1 MNYDV
6 RRRLGLV
13 STLPWE
19 RRFRLDLGRPGAPE
33 LVKRMGWFV
42 KSLAPAVKGF

>member
-19 RRFRLDLGRPGAPE
+19 RRFRLDLGRAGVPE
-33 LVKRMGWFV
+33 LVKRVGGFV
-42 KSLAPAVKGF
+42 KSLVAAVKGL